1 MEGEGLTQRMDTILI
16 IFSSLE
22 AGNLSVYHLKLTNQV
37 IELLLNSKKKRQK
50 LRNIIKVCKNGG

>member
-37 IELLLNSKKKRQK
+37 IELLLNSKKKK
-50 LRNIIKVCKNGG
+50 DKN